1 MAATKI
7 ADIIVPEVFNP
18 YVVERTAE
26 LTSFYT
32 GGIVQR
38 DASMDVLASQGGTLI
53 NMPFYKDLAG
63 ADEILSDTVALT
75 VNNITTAQDKA
86 ALHLRGKAWG
96 VNDLAKALSGDDP
109 MGAIGNLVA
118 EYWARRNQETLF
130 STVAG
135 VFADNT
141 ANDAADMTEGALGV
155 YSQAKILDAVQTM
168 GDSGSKVTAIA
179 MHSAV
184 ATLLKKAKVI
194 ETEQRTGDS
203 VAIPRI
209 DDLRV
214 IINDS
219 LPNAAGTYTSYLF
232 GEGAIA
238 YGMGGAPVPTEM
250 DRDALLG
257 EDILINRQHFILHP
271 RGVAFQSAAVAGA
284 APTNVEL
291 EDATNWD
298 RVYDRKN
305 VRLASVTGTL
315 V

>member
-38 DASMDVLASQGGTLI
+38 DPSMDVLASSGGTSI
-53 NMPFYKDLAG
+53 NMPFYKDLDG
-63 ADEILSDTVALT
+63 DDEVLSDSVALT
-75 VNNITTAQDKA
+75 VNNINTAQDKA

-109 MGAIGNLVA
+109 MAAIGDLVA
-118 EYWARRNQETLF
+118 EFWARRNQAALF
-130 STVAG
+130 STMAG
-135 VFADNT
+135 VFAAEAAGANEMAIT
-141 ANDAADMTEGALGV
+141 AGV
-155 YSQAKILDAVQTM
+155 YDQAAILDAVQTL

-179 MHSAV
+179 MPSAV
-184 ATLLKKAKVI
+184 VTLLKKAKVI

-209 DDLRV
+209 DDLTV
-214 IINDS
+214 ITNDN
-219 LPNAAGTYTSYLF
+219 LPNTAGAYTSYLF
-232 GEGAIA
+232 GEGAI
-238 YGMGGAPVPTEM
+238 GFGIGGAPVPTEM
-250 DRDALLG
+250 DRDSLLG
-257 EDILINRQHFILHP
+257 EDILVNRQHFVLHP
-271 RGVAFQSAAVAGA
+271 RGVAFQGASVAGA

-291 EDATNWD
+291 ENAANWS